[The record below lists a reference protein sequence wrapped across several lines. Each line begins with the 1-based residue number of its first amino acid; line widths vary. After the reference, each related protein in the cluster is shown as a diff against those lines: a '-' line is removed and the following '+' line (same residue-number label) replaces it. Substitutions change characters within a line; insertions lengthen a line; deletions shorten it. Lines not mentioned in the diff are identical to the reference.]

1 MTKAR
6 YAQVSL
12 EDTPFYHCYTRCVR
26 RAFLCGFDRET
37 GGDFEHRRQWIVVRM
52 KQLASV
58 FCMDICAYAVM
69 SNHYH
74 AVLRVDTEEAIGLS
88 DEAVLR
94 RWQMLF
100 SGNMLVSR
108 YLSDRQGD
116 MDVAEKDKVS
126 EIAQEWRQR
135 LMDISWFMR
144 CLNESIARMANK
156 EDGCKGRFWEGRFK
170 SQALLDEAAMLAC
183 MVYVD
188 LNPVRAGTAET
199 PEASDFTSIQ
209 ERICEYMQTKRDSRE
224 SPEISGSHDLAKF
237 DSGCEE
243 QQQLVDRVSA
253 ANSLPAK
260 SLLGFFNDKE
270 FDPSKGMA
278 LSLDNYLALVDWTGR
293 AVIDGKRGSIPDQLS
308 PIISR
313 LQVNP
318 NHWVATVKNFNRCF
332 PRMAGHVDRLKTV
345 CQKLDLAWVHGMGVS
360 KHLFSQS

>member
-1 MTKAR
+1 MTKSR
-6 YAQVSL
+6 SSQISL
-12 EDTPFYHCYTRCVR
+12 DDTPFYHCYTRCVR
-26 RAFLCGFDRET
+26 RAFLCGVDCET
-37 GGDFEHRRQWIVVRM
+37 GDDFEHRKQWIVMRM

-58 FCMDICAYAVM
+58 FCMDVCAYAVM

-74 AVLRVDTEEAIGLS
+74 VVLRVDTEEAVGLS

-108 YLSDRQGD
+108 YLSDKQGD
-116 MDVAEKDKVS
+116 MDAAEKDKVR
-126 EIAQEWRQR
+126 EIAQEWRGR

-170 SQALLDEAAMLAC
+170 SQALLDEAALLAC

-188 LNPVRAGTAET
+188 LNPVRAGLAET

-209 ERICEYMQTKRDSRE
+209 ERIRIHLQTGIEPENLPTSNATALLDQEYDKQALDQSLNMTVK
-224 SPEISGSHDLAKF
+224 PLLDLF
-237 DSGCEE
+237 DKK
-243 QQQLVDRVSA
+243 QA
-253 ANSLPAK
+253 T
-260 SLLGFFNDKE
+260 
-270 FDPSKGMA
+270 PSKGLV
-278 LSLDNYLALVDWTGR
+278 LSVEDYMELVDWTGS
-293 AVIDGKRGSIPDQLS
+293 AIIDGKRGHIPDQLS

-318 NHWVATVKNFNRCF
+318 DYWVETVKKFNRYF
-332 PRMAGHVDRLKTV
+332 PRVAGHIDRLKMI
-345 CQKLDLAWVHGMGVS
+345 CQKLNLAWVHGMGAS
-360 KHLFSQS
+360 KCLFL

>member
-12 EDTPFYHCYTRCVR
+12 DDTLFYHCYTRCVR
-26 RAFLCGFDRET
+26 RAFLCGYDRET
-37 GGDFEHRRQWIVVRM
+37 GDDYEHRKQWIVSRM

-74 AVLRVDTEEAIGLS
+74 VVLRVDMEEADGLS

-94 RWQMLF
+94 RWESLF
-100 SGNMLVSR
+100 SGNMLVNR
-108 YLSDRQGD
+108 YLSDKQGS
-116 MDVAEKDKVS
+116 MDDVEKDKLH
-126 EIAQEWRQR
+126 EIAQEWRHR

-156 EDGCKGRFWEGRFK
+156 EDRCKGRFWEGRFK
-170 SQALLDEAAMLAC
+170 SQALLDEAAVLAC

-188 LNPVRAGTAET
+188 LNSVRAGIAKT

-209 ERICEYMQTKRDSRE
+209 ERICDHMQIDGKSKE
-224 SPEISGSHDLAKF
+224 AQISSNKVCDELCIDQTQNLPNQPLLDLF
-237 DSGCEE
+237 DEKQS
-243 QQQLVDRVSA
+243 
-253 ANSLPAK
+253 K
-260 SLLGFFNDKE
+260 
-270 FDPSKGMA
+270 PSIGMV
-278 LSLDNYLALVDWTGR
+278 LSLEDYLALTDWTGR
-293 AVIDGKRGSIPDQLS
+293 AIIVGKRGHIPDQLP

-318 NHWVATVKNFNRCF
+318 DYWVATIKNFNRCF
-332 PRMAGHVDRLKTV
+332 PRMAGHIDRLKMM
-345 CQKLDLAWVHGMGVS
+345 CQKLNLSWVHGMGVS
-360 KHLFSQS
+360 KCLFGQSV